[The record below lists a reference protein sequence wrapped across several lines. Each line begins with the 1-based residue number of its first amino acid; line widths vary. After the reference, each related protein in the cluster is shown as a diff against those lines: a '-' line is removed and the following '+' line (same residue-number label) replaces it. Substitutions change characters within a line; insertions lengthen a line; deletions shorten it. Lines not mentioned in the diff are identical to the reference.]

1 MFRLALGNCFRNT
14 RRTVITALSVFIAS
28 FIVIVV
34 MAFMYTVIGNM
45 AENEKL
51 YCLGDIRIRNE
62 KFTKYESLMP
72 VQFYVEN
79 LSRTEEEILSVP
91 SVERVTAQT
100 SLYGAVYQ
108 DGKTTST
115 TVIGA
120 SADAV
125 FFSDEAVI
133 NEGRL
138 PVPGEKE
145 AAVTVRFLSRFGLSV
160 GDTVTLLF
168 STVDGGSNALKVKIT
183 GSVSYLNAE
192 YNSSLVILPID
203 TLSKAVH
210 MDDGALEILVY
221 LSSGADSARALEE
234 IEEKLSGRGL
244 EVKSY
249 ESISLMASMKIVYD
263 IMMDAIIVLFFFI
276 ASTLVFNT
284 MMMSVLERRKEIAT
298 LVALGFSRGA
308 VILLFV
314 LEGVIISSIGAALAA
329 VLGKVTV
336 TVFHYTGLDLTL
348 FGADAV
354 EGWSFPSILYPE
366 LSGEKYILVMIIEI
380 AVAAAAAFLASGR
393 IRRMEVAEEL
403 REEA

>member
-145 AAVTVRFLSRFGLSV
+145 AAVTVRFLSQFGLSV

-249 ESISLMASMKIVYD
+249 ESVSLMASMKIVYD

-366 LSGEKYILVMIIEI
+366 LSWEKYILVMIIEI

>member
-62 KFTKYESLMP
+62 KYTKYESLMP

-145 AAVTVRFLSRFGLSV
+145 AAVTVRFLSQFGLSV

-366 LSGEKYILVMIIEI
+366 LSGGKYILVMIIEI

>member
-145 AAVTVRFLSRFGLSV
+145 AAVTVRFLSQFGLSV

-366 LSGEKYILVMIIEI
+366 LSGGKYILVMIIEI